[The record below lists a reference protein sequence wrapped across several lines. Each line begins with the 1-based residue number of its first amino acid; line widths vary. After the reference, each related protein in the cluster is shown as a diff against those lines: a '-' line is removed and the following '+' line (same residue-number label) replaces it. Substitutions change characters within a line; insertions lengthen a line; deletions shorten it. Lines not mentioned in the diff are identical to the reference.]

1 MHRKLTFGA
10 NGVRLAVLAGALAA
24 ASVLAVP
31 SALSQGSGS
40 TYSDPTGDNSSAGD
54 ITGVSITADST
65 GGQILFR
72 LSGTNLATSTTQM
85 TELNIDSDSN
95 PATGDLSSNGAD
107 YWFGIGADGYGFQHY
122 DGQNWVDTPF
132 STVKIAGGGSQL
144 LISVNRSELGNTSDF
159 NLMVDTWD
167 PA

>member
-40 TYSDPTGDNSSAGD
+40 TYTDPTGDNSSAGD

-72 LSGTNLATSTTQM
+72 LSGTNLGTSTTQA
-85 TELNIDSDSN
+85 TELFIDSDAN
-95 PATGDLSSNGAD
+95 PATGDLAMNGAD
-107 YWFGIGADGYGFQHY
+107 YWFGVFADGYGFEHY
-122 DGQNWVDTPF
+122 DGQNWGDTPN
-132 STVKIAGGGSQL
+132 STVKILGSGSG
-144 LISVNRSELGNTSDF
+144 LII
-159 NLMVDTWD
+159 
-167 PA
+167 